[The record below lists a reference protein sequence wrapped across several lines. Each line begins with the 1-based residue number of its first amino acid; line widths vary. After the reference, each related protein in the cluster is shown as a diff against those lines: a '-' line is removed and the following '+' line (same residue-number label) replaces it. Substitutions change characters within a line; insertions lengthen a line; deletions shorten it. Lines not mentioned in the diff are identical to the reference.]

1 MATYQPYNEY
11 SSVTG
16 GGFEN
21 PSDSRP
27 NTMDSGAGGSNTNT
41 LTPVT
46 IKQILD
52 SQQAIQDGPF
62 VTHNQELHHVCFV
75 GVVRNI
81 TDHTSNIFLTLEDG
95 TGQIE
100 VRKWSDDTSDVAQ
113 GNDGDDGFGDSKSGA
128 SQIAQQYQIGTY
140 VKVFG
145 ALKEFGG
152 KKNIQYAVI
161 KNVESF
167 NDVIAHHLEAIKCH
181 AIANG
186 KMQGTSTSTSSAAE
200 GQSLFVSED
209 DGNNKNP
216 LQRILEFC
224 KQQCI
229 GKDAN
234 TFAVPIPLIS
244 QSLDIDETTVR
255 NCCTTLTEQGFIY
268 PTLDDN
274 HFFAVD

>member
-1 MATYQPYNEY
+1 MATYQPYNEF

-21 PSDSRP
+21 SDSRP
-27 NTMDSGAGGSNTNT
+27 NTMDSGTGSNTNT

-62 VTHNQELHHVCFV
+62 ITHNQELHHVCFV

-81 TDHTSNIFLTLEDG
+81 TDHTSNIYLTIEDG

-100 VRKWSDDTSDVAQ
+100 VRKWSDDSSDVAQ
-113 GNDGDDGFGDSKSGA
+113 GTDGDDGFGDMKGGE

-161 KNVESF
+161 KNVDSF

-186 KMQGTSTSTSSAAE
+186 KMQGSSLASGDNEGA
-200 GQSLFVSED
+200 GQSLFVQD
-209 DGNNKNP
+209 DEGAGNKNP

-224 KQQCI
+224 KQQCV

>member
-16 GGFEN
+16 GGFDNGSE
-21 PSDSRP
+21 SRP

-100 VRKWSDDTSDVAQ
+100 VRKWSDDTNDVAQ
-113 GNDGDDGFGDSKSGA
+113 ANDGDDGFGDSKAGA

-186 KMQGTSTSTSSAAE
+186 KMQGGTAAGNAGSE

-209 DGNNKNP
+209 DVSGKNP
-216 LQRILEFC
+216 LQRILEYC